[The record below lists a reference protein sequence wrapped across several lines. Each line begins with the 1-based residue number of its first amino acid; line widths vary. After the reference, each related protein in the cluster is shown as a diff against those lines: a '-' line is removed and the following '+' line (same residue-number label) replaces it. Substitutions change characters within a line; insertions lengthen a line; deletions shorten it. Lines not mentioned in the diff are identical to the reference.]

1 MPIVSTPSTTPS
13 SLAPFSG
20 GLEQDRLR
28 TIPGESAVDRQRRI
42 RKEKRISDN
51 ATSAAALGIVPLPP
65 YLIGS
70 LGRRGLQ
77 NKGNTCFI
85 NATLQCLFNCTP
97 LLDYI
102 SMSAGPIRDFF
113 WLAKAL
119 RGYLPISIPIPDDQ
133 YGNLRF
139 EAFFPLTRQQDAMEY
154 LQRLFITDTASIL
167 TNQFNFTLV
176 TNVMC
181 GPNCPNY
188 DHITNSPA
196 PTHSTQETPYSFL
209 SITIDPRLRNS
220 SLSDL
225 IEEFF
230 KPTEP
235 TDYKCSIN
243 SELSPGSLK
252 LTGWKTYPS
261 ILLLQLGRFVFDRT
275 TATVT
280 KNSFIRIA
288 VPFVLSPDLSNVA
301 IQYHLIGVVFHHG
314 TGPSSGHYTACTLD
328 KFTMNNIEQEGW
340 YKHNDS
346 STAPVEMTSILR
358 NFSRDVYMLFYRRAH
373 A

>member
-20 GLEQDRLR
+20 LEQDRLR
-28 TIPGESAVDRQRRI
+28 AIPGESAVDRQKRI
-42 RKEKRISDN
+42 RKEKRNSVD
-51 ATSAAALGIVPLPP
+51 APSVAALGIVPLPP

-70 LGRRGLQ
+70 LERRGLQ

-85 NATLQCLFNCTP
+85 NATLQCLSNCTP

-102 SMSAGPIRDFF
+102 SMSAGPTRDFF
-113 WLAKAL
+113 WMAKAL
-119 RGYLPISIPIPDDQ
+119 RGYLSPSIPFPDGQ
-133 YGNLRF
+133 YGKLRL
-139 EAFFPLTRQQDAMEY
+139 EAFFPLTRQQDAMDY
-154 LQRLFITDTASIL
+154 LQRLFAADTAFIL
-167 TNQFNFTLV
+167 TKQFEFTLE

-181 GPNCPNY
+181 GPNCPEY
-188 DHITNSPA
+188 DHMTNLPA

-209 SITIDPRLRNS
+209 SLTIDPDLRSS

-235 TDYKCSIN
+235 TDYRCSI
-243 SELSPGSLK
+243 SLELSPGSMK

-261 ILLLQLGRFVFDRT
+261 ILLLQLGRFVFDRST
-275 TATVT
+275 KSIR
-280 KNSFIRIA
+280 KNSYTRIA
-288 VPFVLSPDLSNVA
+288 VPFVLSPDHSDVV

-314 TGPSSGHYTACTLD
+314 TDSSSGHYTACTLD
-328 KFTMNNIEQEGW
+328 KITTNNIEQERW
-340 YKHNDS
+340 YTHNDS
-346 STAPVEMTSILR
+346 STAPVDMTRILR
-358 NFSRDVYMLFYRRAH
+358 NFSRDVYMLFYRRAR